1 MVPVVGWGTL
11 GEAEALV
18 DEALEECEVALAE
31 ELREADGVVLADASE
46 EDRLVG
52 PLEDCADAE
61 LDRVT
66 LADASGAENPLDDC
80 TDALAE
86 ELREPDKAA
95 LADTSEAVELIE
107 PLDTCV

>member
-1 MVPVVGWGTL
+1 M
-11 GEAEALV
+11 V

-46 EDRLVG
+46 ERLIE

-66 LADASGAENPLDDC
+66 LADASEAENPLDDC